1 MRKHDPPEVSSG
13 GFFNAPIEVT
23 ESGTG
28 GLLKFYGTHAGH
40 FELAR

>member
-13 GFFNAPIEVT
+13 GFFTAP
-23 ESGTG
+23 G
-28 GLLKFYGTHAGH
+28 GLLKFYGTDAGY